1 MRIPCK
7 VIFGVEARQ
16 KLLKGINTVADAV
29 ASTLGP
35 KSFNVAINEASGVP
49 KIIKDGANVAKRID
63 LFDEFEDMGAQ
74 LLKEAATQTE
84 TMAGDGTTTAT
95 IIAQSLINQAVE
107 NITAGKNS
115 MVLKEEIEEA
125 GKILVKELK
134 KLSKPVK
141 KHQEIERVANIS
153 SANVEIG
160 KTVADVFKKVGKNGV
175 VRVEQGKTYE
185 TYVEYKR
192 GVEFDRGY
200 ASSSDAFI
208 TDRDRAEAVVEN
220 PFILLTDIK
229 TNHTYQIIEFLN
241 KFVEYCKTNNLPPH
255 LMIIGEVQET
265 ALHTVVIN
273 HLREDIP
280 FNALVVQAPAYG
292 SRRLDELEDL
302 SIVVGGRV
310 IRADSGRE
318 LKSVEIE
325 ELGRAEKI
333 IVEKDK
339 TIIQGGQGDD
349 GRLKSRIKELDQQIE
364 IANTEYDK
372 QVREERRAKL
382 TGEMATIWVGA
393 TTEAEIDDKKERFR
407 DAIEACK
414 SATEEGIVAGGQVA
428 FMYLSQQD
436 FWPDSVGAKV
446 LRKAIREP
454 FKILI
459 ENTGLDYAENLGKIT
474 PIKYPIAIDVNDGL
488 VKDMIEAGIIDP
500 TKVGRCAIENA
511 ISVAGMAITT
521 KTLISQPYKEN
532 EK

>member
-7 VIFGVEARQ
+7 VLFGRKARSA
-16 KLLKGINTVADAV
+16 LLRGINIVAEAV
-29 ASTLGP
+29 GSTLGP

-74 LLKEAATQTE
+74 LLKEAAIQTE
-84 TMAGDGTTTAT
+84 IVAGDGTTTAT
-95 IIAQSLINQAVE
+95 IVAQSLINQAVE
-107 NITAGKNS
+107 NITAGKNA

-125 GKILVKELK
+125 GKLFIGELK

-141 KHQEIERVANIS
+141 KHQEIEMVANIS

-160 KTVADVFKKVGKNGV
+160 KTVADIFKKVGKDGV
-175 VRVEQGKTYE
+175 IRVEQGKTYE

-192 GVEFDRGY
+192 GIEFDRGY
-200 ASSSDAFI
+200 ATSSDAFI
-208 TDRDRAEAVVEN
+208 TDRDKADAVVEN
-220 PFILLTDIK
+220 PFVLLTDIK

-241 KFVEYCKTNNLPPH
+241 KFVEHCKTNNIPPH
-255 LMIIGEVQET
+255 LVIIGEVQET

-292 SRRLDELEDL
+292 SRRVDELEDL
-302 SIVVGGRV
+302 SIITGGRV
-310 IRADSGRE
+310 VRADSGRE

-325 ELGRAEKI
+325 ELGRAEKVI
-333 IVEKDK
+333 AEKDK
-339 TIIQGGQGDD
+339 TIIQGGRGDE
-349 GRLKSRIKELDQQIE
+349 GRLKSRIKELDQQVE
-364 IANTEYDK
+364 IAVTEYDK
-372 QVREERRAKL
+372 QMKEERRARL
-382 TGEMATIWVGA
+382 TGGMAAVWVGA
-393 TTEAEIDDKKERFR
+393 TTEAEIDDKKERFG
-407 DAIEACK
+407 DAIKACK
-414 SATEEGIVAGGQVA
+414 SAVEEGIVAGGQVT

-436 FWPDSVGAKV
+436 FWPDTVGAKI

-474 PIKYPIAIDVNDGL
+474 PIKYPIAIDVNDGQ
-488 VKDMIEAGIIDP
+488 VKNMIEAGIIDP
-500 TKVGRCAIENA
+500 TKVGRCAVENA
-511 ISVAGMAITT
+511 ISVAGMCITT
-521 KTLISQPYKEN
+521 KTSISQPYKN
-532 EK
+532 E